1 MSTNNGIIKD
11 AEKHVRD
18 LFDKHYQENLVYHNI
33 EHTKSVVQRVQ
44 EIASHYDL
52 PDKEMRELLL
62 AAWFHDTGHL
72 LTDPANHEEK
82 SVELMKQFL
91 APRVSDDEF
100 MNNVGA
106 LIKMTKFPPSP
117 QTLQEK
123 IICDADTYHFGV
135 DDFKKTNKAMKKELT
150 LRHMN
155 TLVMDWEKNTLDL
168 LEKHQFFTSY
178 CQELL
183 QEGKDKNIQK
193 FRKKVSKMDTAN
205 VSSTILGTATPSN
218 KDKDRDKDKEATI
231 EKQRNALLTRGIQT
245 MLRLTSENHLELS
258 GMADG
263 KASILISVNA
273 IIISVILSVLIRRIE
288 VDTHLTIPTILFLT
302 SSLATIIVAILA
314 TRPKVSQGNFTR
326 EEILNKKINLLFFGN
341 FHRSSLEEYQ
351 WAMNTMMRDPDYLY
365 GSLIQD
371 IYHLGVILGRK
382 YRLVRLAYTIFMIG
396 ILISVIAF
404 VLAML
409 LHTPQQTIVNEPSIS
424 PF

>member
-1 MSTNNGIIKD
+1 MSNNNGIIKD
-11 AEKHVRD
+11 SEKHVQD
-18 LFDKHYQENLVYHNI
+18 LFDKYYQDNLVFHNI
-33 EHTKSVVQRVQ
+33 EHTRSVVQRVQ

-52 PDKEMRELLL
+52 NEREMQELLV

-72 LTDPANHEEK
+72 LTEPANHEEK
-82 SVELMKQFL
+82 SIEIMKAFIT
-91 APRVSDDEF
+91 PKVDDEEF
-100 MNNVGA
+100 VQKVA
-106 LIKMTKFPPSP
+106 RLIKMTKLPPSP
-117 QTLQEK
+117 QTLQDK

-150 LRHMN
+150 LRKMN
-155 TLVMDWEKNTLDL
+155 TLVMDWEKNTLEL
-168 LEKHQFFTSY
+168 LQRHQFFTTY

-183 QEGKDKNIQK
+183 QAGKEKNIQK
-193 FRKKVSKMDTAN
+193 FRKKVNKLDIAN
-205 VSSTILGTATPSN
+205 VSGTILTSSGDEP
-218 KDKDRDKDKEATI
+218 RV
-231 EKQRNALLTRGIQT
+231 EKQKNALLTKGIQT

-258 GMADG
+258 NMADG

-288 VDTHLTIPTILFLT
+288 VDTHLTIPTILFLA

-326 EEILNKKINLLFFGN
+326 EEILNKKTNLLFFGN
-341 FHRSSLEEYQ
+341 FHRTSLEEYQ
-351 WAMNTMMRDPDYLY
+351 WAMNTMMRDADYLY
-365 GSLIQD
+365 GSVIQD

-396 ILISVIAF
+396 ILVSVCAF

-409 LHTPQQTIVNEPSIS
+409 LHTPQQSIINEPSKS

>member
-1 MSTNNGIIKD
+1 MSLNNGIIKD
-11 AEKHVRD
+11 SEKYVYE
-18 LFDKHYQENLVYHNI
+18 LFDRYYQDNLVFHNLG
-33 EHTKSVVQRVQ
+33 HTKSVVQRVQ

-52 PDKEMRELLL
+52 NEKEMTELLV

-72 LTDPANHEEK
+72 VTEPANHEEK
-82 SVELMKQFL
+82 SIEMMNAFVG
-91 APRVSDDEF
+91 PRVQDNDFVEKIAS
-100 MNNVGA
+100 
-106 LIKMTKFPPSP
+106 LIRITKLPPSP

-123 IICDADTYHFGV
+123 IICDADTYHFGM

-150 LRHMN
+150 LRKMN
-155 TLVMDWEKNTLDL
+155 TLVMDWEKNTLEL
-168 LEKHQFFTSY
+168 LERHQFFTGY
-178 CQELL
+178 CRELL
-183 QEGKDKNIQK
+183 QEGKDKNIQR
-193 FRKKVSKMDTAN
+193 FRKKVSKLHVVNAPGSLLSQADPDDAGD
-205 VSSTILGTATPSN
+205 V
-218 KDKDRDKDKEATI
+218 
-231 EKQRNALLTRGIQT
+231 KQKNALLTKGIQT

-258 GMADG
+258 NMADG

-314 TRPKVSQGNFTR
+314 TRPKVSQGSFTR
-326 EEILNKKINLLFFGN
+326 EEILNKKVNLLFFGN
-341 FHRSSLEEYQ
+341 FHRTSLDEYK

-365 GSLIQD
+365 GSVIQD

-396 ILISVIAF
+396 ILVSVTAF

-409 LHTPQQTIVNEPSIS
+409 LHTPQQSIINEPSIS

>member
-1 MSTNNGIIKD
+1 MSSNNGIIKD
-11 AEKHVRD
+11 SEKYVYE
-18 LFDKHYQENLVYHNI
+18 LFDKYYQDNLVFHNLD
-33 EHTKSVVQRVQ
+33 HTKSVVRRAQ
-44 EIASHYDL
+44 EIAGQYDL
-52 PDKEMRELLL
+52 DQNELTELLV

-72 LTDPANHEEK
+72 MTEPANHEEK
-82 SVELMKQFL
+82 SVELMRAFVG
-91 APRVSDDEF
+91 PRVQDEGF
-100 MNNVGA
+100 LQKVA
-106 LIKMTKFPPSP
+106 SLIKITRFPPSP

-123 IICDADTYHFGV
+123 ILCDADTYHFGM

-150 LRHMN
+150 LRKMN
-155 TLVMDWEKNTLDL
+155 TLVMDWEKNTLEL
-168 LEKHQFFTSY
+168 LERHQFFTDY
-178 CQELL
+178 CRGLL
-183 QEGKDKNIQK
+183 QEGKEKNIER
-193 FRKKVSKMDTAN
+193 FRKKVSKRDIVNA
-205 VSSTILGTATPSN
+205 SGSILPDVN
-218 KDKDRDKDKEATI
+218 PQDELDIKRK
-231 EKQRNALLTRGIQT
+231 NALLTKGIQT

-258 GMADG
+258 NMADG

-314 TRPKVSQGNFTR
+314 TRPKVSQGSFTR

-341 FHRSSLEEYQ
+341 FHRTSLDEYK

-365 GSLIQD
+365 GSVIQD
-371 IYHLGVILGRK
+371 IYHIGVILGRK

-396 ILISVIAF
+396 ILVSVTAF

-409 LHTPQQTIVNEPSIS
+409 LHTPQQSIINEPSIS

>member
-1 MSTNNGIIKD
+1 MSNNNGILKN
-11 AEKHVRD
+11 AEKHVHD
-18 LFDKHYQENLVYHNI
+18 LFDKYYQDNLVFHNI

-52 PDKEMRELLL
+52 NEKELLELHL

-72 LTDPANHEEK
+72 ITEPAYHEEK

-91 APRVSDDEF
+91 APHINDEEL
-100 MNNVGA
+100 VGKA
-106 LIKMTKFPPSP
+106 ERLIRMTKFPPSP
-117 QTLQEK
+117 ETLQEK
-123 IICDADTYHFGV
+123 ILCDADTYHFGM

-150 LRHMN
+150 LRKMN
-155 TLVMDWEKNTLDL
+155 TLVMDWEKNTLEL
-168 LEKHQFFTSY
+168 LQRHRFFTDY
-178 CQELL
+178 CKDLL
-183 QEGKDKNIQK
+183 QEGKEKNIRR
-193 FRKKVSKMDTAN
+193 FRKKVNKTDVAN
-205 VSSTILGTATPSN
+205 ASGSLLTTATDEPGM
-218 KDKDRDKDKEATI
+218 
-231 EKQRNALLTRGIQT
+231 EKQKNALLTKGIQT

-258 GMADG
+258 NMADG

-288 VDTHLTIPTILFLT
+288 VDTHLTIPTILFLA
-302 SSLATIIVAILA
+302 SSLATIVVAILA
-314 TRPKVSQGNFTR
+314 TRPKVSQGSFTR
-326 EEILNKKINLLFFGN
+326 EDILNKKTNLLFFGN
-341 FHRSSLEEYQ
+341 FHRTSMEEYK

-365 GSLIQD
+365 GSVIQD

-396 ILISVIAF
+396 ILVSVFAF

-409 LHTPQQTIVNEPSIS
+409 LHTPQQTIINEPSKS